1 MKSSH
6 QKTKQYSQTINR
18 ETFTPPNHKQKG
30 NQPTKQNKHNQTEVK
45 WIRKKSQFY
54 CDLKSE
60 TYRAFLKLLYGE
72 KIDLK
77 PEEYIN
83 FDFEMSS
90 DLASCTRINTVLSN
104 ILPPENLNVVVVGD
118 CDGSTTIPCL
128 LQLVPEKCSVVVRQ
142 TEKKHQF
149 LANNINSIL
158 SRNTQNNDK
167 CQYFAS
173 YDEYMKN
180 WKHSGVSLH
189 NSHPWDFVENYSKKE
204 DNRKIDALIY
214 QPVWNKKHEQI
225 LANFEKKSTQNAQK
239 QKYEWLDDRDIEND
253 LAFFQYETS
262 AKEAI
267 VYLDEFIL
275 DHLMSKNIECEVIV
289 IKLRPEIT
297 QSILNSLEK
306 STLKDKYEVIGNVM
320 ELPNQR
326 DHEIKYDSMKK
337 SYYIVLENGN
347 RQPLDPNDGQRGAFF
362 HTLLRLKNTKNK
374 KPTPILKYERPHWYK
389 FLVCSDAQRQKAYVE
404 KKKCVIPFVRIKSD
418 PIMKVNVI
426 LESDFK
432 ETNGWQEK
440 FLEIQ
445 SLRRTIEVQIE
456 DLTFLWK
463 TFNNFLEKIKNHQ
476 ANDKTENEEMKEYIG
491 QASYIYKR
499 NFNVWYQ
506 SMDTDN
512 QDRKNYGN
520 KLIKEKTRLYT
531 GVKAMM
537 KRILEMK
544 KWKLEPVRKFSPAF
558 HAIFDSEWMFNPEKP
573 RSSKQRFQKKKQIQ
587 QQLNGDLSLQD
598 LSLYTNKDYFCG
610 NLKDSPCREEDDG
623 DPNNPQ
629 RGKKKPK
636 IGNRAH
642 VDKNGII
649 IYDAQTYGMDRNG
662 NIHNRHQIDNEGVHN
677 GQSSVRGNRAPNQ
690 QSSDADKNFE
700 NSVRGNKIR
709 KHG

>member
-6 QKTKQYSQTINR
+6 QKTKQYSQTIHR

-30 NQPTKQNKHNQTEVK
+30 NQPTKQIEHNQTEVK
-45 WIRKKSQFY
+45 WIRKKSQSY

-77 PEEYIN
+77 PEEYVN

-104 ILPPENLNVVVVGD
+104 ILPQEDLNVVVVGD

-142 TEKKHQF
+142 TEEKHQF

-158 SRNTQNNDK
+158 SKNKKQTDQ

-180 WKHSGVSLH
+180 WKHPGVSLH
-189 NSHPWDFVENYSKKE
+189 NSHPWDFIENYSEKEGNKK
-204 DNRKIDALIY
+204 IHALIY

-225 LANFEKKSTQNAQK
+225 LANFEKKSTQNTPK
-239 QKYEWLDDRDIEND
+239 QKYEWLSDRDIEND

-267 VYLDEFIL
+267 LYLDEFIL
-275 DHLMSKNIECEVIV
+275 DHLMSNEIECEVIV

-297 QSILNSLEK
+297 QSIWSSLEK
-306 STLKDKYEVIGNVM
+306 STLKDNYEVIGNVM
-320 ELPNQR
+320 ELPNLR
-326 DHEIKYDSMKK
+326 DHEIKYDSNTN
-337 SYYIVLENGN
+337 SYYIVMENGN
-347 RQPLDPNDGQRGAFF
+347 RQPVDPNDGQRGAFF
-362 HTLLRLKNTKNK
+362 HTLLRLKNKKNK
-374 KPTPILKYERPHWYK
+374 TPTPTMEYQRPTWYK

-404 KKKCVIPFVRIKSD
+404 KNTCAIPFVRITSN
-418 PIMKVNVI
+418 PIMKVNVT

-432 ETNGWQEK
+432 KTNGWQQN

-445 SLRRTIEVQIE
+445 ALRRTIEVQIE
-456 DLTFLWK
+456 DLTFLCN
-463 TFNNFLEKIKNHQ
+463 TFDKFLQKIKNHQ
-476 ANDKTENEEMKEYIG
+476 ANDENENKEMKKYIG

-506 SMDTDN
+506 SMDNDN

-520 KLIKEKTRLYT
+520 KIVKDKTRLYT
-531 GVKAMM
+531 DVKAMM
-537 KRILEMK
+537 KQILEMK

-558 HAIFDSEWMFNPEKP
+558 HAIFDTEWMVNTEKP
-573 RSSKQRFQKKKQIQ
+573 RSSKQRFQKKKQVQ

-598 LSLYTNKDYFCG
+598 LSLHDDKDYFCG
-610 NLKDSPCREEDDG
+610 TLRGPPCREEDDG
-623 DPNNPQ
+623 DPNNPP

-662 NIHNRHQIDNEGVHN
+662 NIHNRHQINDENVHN
-677 GQSSVRGNRAPNQ
+677 GQSSVKGKRAPNQ
-690 QSSDADKNFE
+690 QSSDTDKNFE
-700 NSVRGNKIR
+700 NSVRGNKKH